1 MTTDREAVGP
11 AERIHVRRLDVVD
24 TLRWSWYALTDHLEL
39 VALAFAVQLLSVAS
53 TFGIS
58 RESSTDVPAVAD
70 WVWGAYVAYFL
81 ASAVAW
87 GVFYLTAEDA
97 VAERSRSL
105 RTRLVAAATRLPA
118 LIGVALLMWSP
129 VAIGVVSTWLVP
141 TDSVLLLILIVLAI
155 PGVYLFFRLVL
166 AYPACVVDREGPLT
180 SLRTSWRIAGGNVWK
195 ILGVSL
201 AYVALTFG
209 FGFVSSFFG
218 GPYNTLSNVVS
229 AVFASLFVPLFG
241 LALGHLYLEG
251 SRNE

>member
-39 VALAFAVQLLSVAS
+39 VALAFAVQLLSVIS

-58 RESSTDVPAVAD
+58 QESATDVPAVAD

-87 GVFYLTAEDA
+87 SVFYLTAEDA

-118 LIGVALLMWSP
+118 LVATALLMWP
-129 VAIGVVSTWLVP
+129 LVFIGLALLV
-141 TDSVLLLILIVLAI
+141 I

-180 SLRTSWRIAGGNVWK
+180 SLKTSWRIAGGNVWK

-251 SRNE
+251 SRNQ